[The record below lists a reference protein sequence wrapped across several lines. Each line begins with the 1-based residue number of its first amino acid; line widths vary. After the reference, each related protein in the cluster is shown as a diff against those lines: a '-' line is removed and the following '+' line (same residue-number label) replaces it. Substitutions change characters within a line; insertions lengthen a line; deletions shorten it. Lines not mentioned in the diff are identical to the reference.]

1 MKTTYTRKE
10 SKKQKLK
17 SPIYVKSKFLF
28 DSIAVLLI
36 ILSPF
41 IIYVYTIIPNK
52 EAIETP
58 FFTLT
63 KNGFSSIIVAV
74 WIYVSKIV
82 PLYLFILW
90 FITCKHW
97 WYHAILIPIAM
108 YAFQFFTAINNDSSI
123 MDENEIIWLIP
134 VVMVVTPIVYLIRIK
149 LFDKLVYGIDLK
161 EIERELD
168 EYKQREREEKKEKE
182 AARKKRLSDIH

>member
-1 MKTTYTRKE
+1 
-10 SKKQKLK
+10 
-17 SPIYVKSKFLF
+17 
-28 DSIAVLLI
+28 
-36 ILSPF
+36 
-41 IIYVYTIIPNK
+41 
-52 EAIETP
+52 
-58 FFTLT
+58 
-63 KNGFSSIIVAV
+63 
-74 WIYVSKIV
+74 
-82 PLYLFILW
+82 
-90 FITCKHW
+90 
-97 WYHAILIPIAM
+97 
-108 YAFQFFTAINNDSSI
+108 